1 MRMDSRNPFPAPSG
15 KNDGRD
21 LLAALEMALSWLQAN
36 MTPINRLNVFPVPD
50 GDTGTNMF
58 LTMQAGVESARESGS
73 DSAAAVA
80 RAAYEGALVGARGNS
95 GVILSQIVR
104 GISVGLASSD
114 VIGNRALA
122 QAFNEAALA
131 GYDAVAEPVEGTMLT
146 VARRAGETALASDL
160 PESDLA
166 GLLGEVSRAA
176 RQAVIETPQQ
186 LAVLA
191 EANVVDAGG
200 EGVAVIYEGL
210 RMFFAGEE
218 LPEGATDERDEAAFA
233 QFAAEHAGD
242 EHGFCTQFLVD
253 GQDLDL
259 EEMRA
264 WLTANADSA
273 VVVGD
278 ASRIRV
284 HVHTDMPGQI
294 LNYAVPL
301 GTVSRISIE
310 NMDLQQADQFAA
322 VQAPEP
328 DLVPP
333 PPAGLVAVAAGEGF
347 ARLFAD
353 FGATVVK
360 GGQTMNPS
368 VAQIAAAIAAAPTDE
383 VMVLPNNKN
392 IILAAEGAAE
402 VSDKKVHV
410 LASKSVPQGLAAA
423 LAYVPTLAA
432 DRNLAA
438 MDGAIRQTTSIEV
451 TRAVRDARVNEVEV
465 GEGQYMVLV
474 DGDVV
479 AAHDDRG
486 QALALGLAGL
496 AGLDPEFV
504 SVYWG
509 ADASESDAAA
519 LEDDFLGKWP
529 EAEFETLA
537 GGQDHYDFVIGIE

>member
-1 MRMDSRNPFPAPSG
+1 
-15 KNDGRD
+15 
-21 LLAALEMALSWLQAN
+21 MALAWLRAN
-36 MTPINRLNVFPVPD
+36 VNPINRLNVFPVPD

-58 LTMQAGVESARESGS
+58 LTMQAAVESAREAGS
-73 DSAAAVA
+73 ESAAAIA
-80 RAAYEGALVGARGNS
+80 RATYEGALVGARGNS
-95 GVILSQIVR
+95 GVILSQIIR
-104 GISVGLASSD
+104 GISVGLASSE
-114 VIGNRALA
+114 VVGNRALA
-122 QAFNEAALA
+122 QAFSEAALA

-146 VARRAGETALASDL
+146 VARKAGEAAAASDH

-166 GLLGEVSRAA
+166 ALLATVSEAA
-176 RQAVIETPQQ
+176 RQAVIDTPQQ
-186 LAVLA
+186 LAVLR

-218 LPEGATDERDEAAFA
+218 LPESAIDERDDVAFA

-242 EHGFCTQFLVD
+242 EHGFCTQFLLD

-259 EEMRA
+259 EDMRS

-278 ASRIRV
+278 ADRIRV
-284 HVHTDMPGQI
+284 HVHTDMPGEI

-301 GTVSRISIE
+301 GAVSRISIE
-310 NMDLQQADQFAA
+310 NMDLQQADQFAEA
-322 VQAPEP
+322 LVPQP
-328 DLVPP
+328 DLLPP
-333 PPAGLVAVAAGEGF
+333 PPAGLVAVAAGDGF
-347 ARLFAD
+347 ASLFAD

-368 VAQIAAAIAAAPTDE
+368 VAQIADAISEAPTDE
-383 VMVLPNNKN
+383 VVVLPNNKN

-402 VSDKKVHV
+402 VSSKQVFV
-410 LASKSVPQGLAAA
+410 LTSKSIPQGLAAA
-423 LAYVPTLAA
+423 LAYVPTFSLE
-432 DRNLAA
+432 RNLSA
-438 MDGAIRQTTSIEV
+438 MGEAIEQTTSIEV

-465 GEGQYMVLV
+465 GQDQYMVLI

-479 AAHDDRG
+479 AAHDERE
-486 QALALGLAGL
+486 QALERALAGI
-496 AGLDPEFV
+496 GDLDPEIV

-509 ADASESDAAA
+509 AAASEADALT
-519 LEDDFLGKWP
+519 LEDLFLGLWP
-529 EAEFETLA
+529 DIEFECLA

>member
-1 MRMDSRNPFPAPSG
+1 MASENRFPRPSG
-15 KNDGRD
+15 DNDGRD
-21 LLAALEMALSWLQAN
+21 LLAALEMALAWLQAN
-36 MTPINRLNVFPVPD
+36 ITPINRLNVFPVPD
-50 GDTGTNMF
+50 GDTGTNMY
-58 LTMQAGVESARESGS
+58 LTLQAGVESAREADSA
-73 DSAAAVA
+73 SAAAVA

-104 GISVGLASSD
+104 GISVGLDSSD
-114 VIGNRALA
+114 VIANKALA
-122 QAFNEAALA
+122 RAFREAALA

-146 VARRAGETALASDL
+146 VARRAGEAAAEFE
-160 PESDLA
+160 PA
-166 GLLGEVSRAA
+166 GPGITELLTEVCQVA
-176 RQAVIETPQQ
+176 RQAVKETPQQ

-210 RMFFAGEE
+210 RMYFAGEE
-218 LPEGATDERDEAAFA
+218 LPESATDGRDDEAFA

-253 GQDLDL
+253 GEDLDL

-264 WLTANADSA
+264 WMTANADSA

-278 ASRIRV
+278 PSRIRV
-284 HVHTDMPGQI
+284 HVHTGMPGQI

-322 VQAPEP
+322 VDTQP

-353 FGATVVK
+353 FGATIVK

-368 VAQIAAAIAAAPTDE
+368 VAEIAGAISDAPTDE

-402 VSDKKVHV
+402 VSSKSVHV
-410 LASKSVPQGLAAA
+410 LGSKSIPQGLAAA
-423 LAYVPTLAA
+423 LAYVPTMPAE
-432 DRNLAA
+432 RNLSA
-438 MDGAIRQTTSIEV
+438 MQRAIRETTSIEV

-465 GEGQYMVLV
+465 LEGQYMVLV
-474 DGDVV
+474 DGDIVS
-479 AAHDDRG
+479 ADADRG
-486 QALALGLAGL
+486 QALARGLSGI
-496 AGLDPEFV
+496 GELDPEFI

-509 ADASESDAAA
+509 AEATQADAAA
-519 LEDDFLGKWP
+519 LEADFLEMWP
-529 EAEFETLA
+529 DAEFACLA

>member
-1 MRMDSRNPFPAPSG
+1 
-15 KNDGRD
+15 
-21 LLAALEMALSWLQAN
+21 MALAWLQAN
-36 MTPINRLNVFPVPD
+36 VNPINRLNVFPVPD

-58 LTMQAGVESARESGS
+58 LTLQAGVEEARAAASG
-73 DSAAAVA
+73 SAAAVA
-80 RAAYEGALVGARGNS
+80 RSAYQGALVGARGNS

-104 GISVGLASSD
+104 GISVGLESSD

-122 QAFNEAALA
+122 RAFGEAARA

-146 VARRAGETALASDL
+146 VARKAAAAAQVGDHC
-160 PESDLA
+160 ESDLA
-166 GLLGEVSRAA
+166 GLLDTVSKAA
-176 RQAVIETPQQ
+176 RQAVIETPDE

-210 RMFFAGEE
+210 RMFFAGED
-218 LPEGATDERDEAAFA
+218 LPESAIDERDDAAFA
-233 QFAAEHAGD
+233 EFAAEHAGD

-253 GQDLDL
+253 GAELDL
-259 EEMRA
+259 AEMRS
-264 WLTANADSA
+264 WLTDHADSA

-278 ASRIRV
+278 SDRIRV
-284 HVHTDMPGQI
+284 HVHTDMPGEI

-310 NMDLQQADQFAA
+310 NMDLQQADQFAGL
-322 VQAPEP
+322 VPEP
-328 DLVPP
+328 DLIPP
-333 PPAGLVAVAAGEGF
+333 PPAGLVAVAAGDGF

-368 VAQIAAAIAAAPTDE
+368 VAQIADAIAAAPTEE
-383 VMVLPNNKN
+383 VVVLPNNKN

-402 VSDKKVHV
+402 VSDKQVFV
-410 LASKSVPQGLAAA
+410 LSSKSIPQGLAAA
-423 LAYVPTLAA
+423 LAYVPTLALE
-432 DRNLAA
+432 RNLAA
-438 MDGAIRQTTSIEV
+438 MGEAIEQTTSIEV
-451 TRAVRDARVNEVEV
+451 TRAVRDARVNEVQV

-479 AAHDDRG
+479 NAHERRG
-486 QALALGLAGL
+486 PALRQALAGIGE
-496 AGLDPEFV
+496 LDPEIV

-509 ADASESDAAA
+509 AEASEADANA
-519 LEDDFLGKWP
+519 LEELFLGLWP
-529 EAEFETLA
+529 DCEFECLA